1 VWCAVSV
8 SDLLFCLVGIP
19 AALLATPGGGELAHL
34 YHVCRVPLHNLF
46 LFSSTWIAALVAAE
60 RFFVVVS
67 PLRARMC
74 LKVDQKILSY
84 RFGCTNLSRIINP
97 TFQHCCWPLC
107 CLTYRC
113 HEDAAELTYS

>member
-1 VWCAVSV
+1 V

-19 AALLATPGGGELAHL
+19 AALLASPNGGELSHL

-46 LFSSTWIAALVAAE
+46 LFSSTWIAALIAAE

-74 LKVDQKILSY
+74 LKVSPNRRSCRIL
-84 RFGCTNLSRIINP
+84 
-97 TFQHCCWPLC
+97 
-107 CLTYRC
+107 
-113 HEDAAELTYS
+113 